1 MRDLLT
7 ENYKW
12 GLNFSFPLLLRKE
25 QGKMQQVKLK
35 QQMASNKLEQKKAE
49 LEAKIGNYYNEQQTT
64 ARQVEL
70 YEQIVQNYNRLL
82 EAEQIKFNLG
92 ESSVFLL
99 NTREQKLIE
108 AQIKLA
114 KLRGLYQKNRLA
126 LSWAAGQLPNQVQ

>member
-70 YEQIVQNYNRLL
+70 YELIVQNYNRLL